1 MTSFWSG
8 DNCDTG
14 SCTGT
19 GFCEKDFQI
28 NDKGWY
34 TYQGKLVIGAATRYL
49 LKSGYQERSDIR
61 YFKYYDEITLNIN
74 GVDYPA
80 IILDSCGACMKNN
93 ILDLFVSGSKYSIT
107 TNNVYIK

>member
-8 DNCDTG
+8 DGCNTG

-34 TYQGKLVIGAATRYL
+34 TYQGKLVIGAATSYL
-49 LKSGYQERSDIR
+49 LKSGYQERSGIR

>member
-1 MTSFWSG
+1 M
-8 DNCDTG
+8 
-14 SCTGT
+14 
-19 GFCEKDFQI
+19 
-28 NDKGWY
+28 
-34 TYQGKLVIGAATRYL
+34 LRY
-49 LKSGYQERSDIR
+49 GYQERSDIR

-74 GVDYPA
+74 GVDYQA